1 MSRKGRKALVAA
13 AVAAATAVGA
23 AVIAVTATQA
33 GAAQGQ
39 SDALGARVLSPQQ
52 RATELDRATAEATS
66 AAKELGLGA
75 KEKLVA
81 KDVVVDN
88 NGSRHVRYDRTYDKL
103 PVVGGDLVVHR
114 AADGRIT
121 AVDKASD
128 QTIAV
133 PSVTPTIAST
143 KAAALAPA
151 LTAENKDGAAK
162 PELVIYAINR
172 KPVLA
177 YRTTVEGGGAE
188 VVVTDAGT
196 GSLLDRYEKR
206 HKATGNG
213 YHVGTVDIST
223 SSGSGGYTLTDTT
236 RGGTRVLDGNGG
248 SENSPS
254 ARATAYTDADNVW
267 GNGQLSNRQTIAVDA
282 YYGLAKT
289 WDFYKNAYGR
299 NGIRNNGQGH
309 TMYVHIGSGLLNA
322 FYDDSCFCMVFGD
335 GSSTNQNTPLTQL
348 DVVGHE
354 MTHGVTA
361 ATANLNYSGESGG
374 LNESASDIFGT
385 MVEFSAN
392 NANDPADY
400 YIGEKLRMPTGYFR
414 RMDNP
419 AADGNSLSCWRSTAG
434 QVDVHYSSGIGNHWF
449 YLASEG
455 TGNKTIGGLAH
466 SGGTCN
472 STTFAGIGRDKAAAV
487 FYRALSTY
495 MTSTTNYA
503 GARTATLQAAA
514 DLYGTNSQER
524 YLVSVA
530 WAAVSVGTALPPPST
545 TTTRPTTTTSPTGPT
560 TTTRPTTTTPPTTTT
575 NPPSGN
581 AITNGGF
588 ESGQTGW
595 SESAVVTNGTQQAPR
610 SGSYYAW
617 LLGNGRAAS
626 EAISQQVKVPSTGA
640 PALRFW
646 LKITTQETG
655 STAYDVL
662 RVQVNGANL
671 QTYSNANAG
680 TGYVQRTLDMSAYRG
695 QTVTLRFSG
704 VEDAYLATNF
714 LLDDVSLG

>member
-1 MSRKGRKALVAA
+1 MSRKAV
-13 AVAAATAVGA
+13 VAAATAVATAVGGVVIGVA
-23 AVIAVTATQA
+23 ASQA
-33 GAAQGQ
+33 GAAQDQ
-39 SDALGARVLSPQQ
+39 AASTTRGAAALSPQA
-52 RATELDRATAEATS
+52 RAAELDRASGEADSTARL
-66 AAKELGLGA
+66 LGLGA

-81 KDVVVDN
+81 KDVVVDTD
-88 NGSRHVRYDRTYDKL
+88 GTRHVRYDRTYDKL
-103 PVVGGDLVVHR
+103 PVLGGDLVVHR
-114 AADGRIT
+114 AADGRVNT
-121 AVDKASD
+121 VDKASGE
-128 QTIAV
+128 TI
-133 PSVTPTIAST
+133 SVATTTPAIAAT
-143 KAAALAPA
+143 RAAAAAPA
-151 LTAENKDGAAK
+151 LTAENKTGAAK
-162 PELVIYAINR
+162 PELIVYAAKG

-177 YRTTVEGGGAE
+177 YRTTVEGAGAE
-188 VVVTDAGT
+188 VVVTDAASGA
-196 GSLLDRYEKR
+196 LLDRWEKR
-206 HKATGNG
+206 HEATGNG
-213 YHVGTVDIST
+213 YHVGTVDITTSG
-223 SSGSGGYTLTDTT
+223 SSGNYTLTDAS
-236 RGGTRVLDGNGG
+236 RGNTRVLDGNGG

-254 ARATAYTDADNVW
+254 SRATAYTDADNVW

-289 WDFYKNAYGR
+289 WDFYKNTYGR

-335 GSSTNQNTPLTQL
+335 GSSQNQNTPLTEI

-392 NANDPADY
+392 NPNDPGDY

-419 AADGNSLSCWRSTAG
+419 AADGSSLGCWRSTAG
-434 QVDVHYSSGIGNHWF
+434 QVDVHYSSGIGNRWF

-455 TGNKTIGGLAH
+455 TGSKTIGGLSH
-466 SGGTCN
+466 TGGTCN
-472 STTFAGIGRDKAAAV
+472 STTFAGIGKDKAAAI

-524 YLVSVA
+524 YLTSVA
-530 WAAVSVGTALPPPST
+530 WAAVSVGTALPNPGT
-545 TTTRPTTTTSPTGPT
+545 TTPPTSTTSPTGPT
-560 TTTRPTTTTPPTTTT
+560 TTTTGPTTPPT
-575 NPPSGN
+575 GN

-595 SESAVVTNGTQQAPR
+595 SEQAVVTNSTQQTAR
-610 SGSYYAW
+610 TGSYYAW
-617 LLGNGRAAS
+617 LLGNGSTAN
-626 EAISQQVKVPSTGA
+626 EAISQQVTVPSSGT
-640 PALRFW
+640 PTLRYW
-646 LKITTQETG
+646 LKVTTQETG
-655 STAYDVL
+655 TTAYDTL
-662 RVQVNGANL
+662 KVQVNGTTKV
-671 QTYSNANAG
+671 TYSNANASS
-680 TGYVQRTLDMSAYRG
+680 GYVERTLDMSAYKG
-695 QTVTLRFSG
+695 QTVTLRFAG

>member
-1 MSRKGRKALVAA
+1 MSRKRVVAVATA
-13 AVAAATAVGA
+13 AVTVLGV
-23 AVIAVTATQA
+23 VIGVTVTQA
-33 GAAQGQ
+33 GAAQEQ
-39 SDALGARVLSPQQ
+39 SARGARALTPQQ
-52 RATELDRATAEATS
+52 RSAELDRASGEAAATAQA
-66 AAKELGLGA
+66 LGLGG

-81 KDVVVDN
+81 KDVVVDQD
-88 NGSRHVRYDRTYDKL
+88 GTRHVRYDRTFDKL

-114 AADGRIT
+114 AADGRIAT
-121 AVDKASD
+121 IDKATTERID
-128 QTIAV
+128 V
-133 PSVTPTIAST
+133 PSVTPKIAAVS
-143 KAAALAPA
+143 AAAAAPA
-151 LTAENKDGAAK
+151 LTEENKTGAAK
-162 PELVIYAINR
+162 PELVVYAVNR

-188 VVVTDAGT
+188 VVVTDAST
-196 GSLLDRYEKR
+196 GGLLDRYEKR
-206 HKATGNG
+206 HRATGNG

-223 SSGSGGYTLTDTT
+223 SSASGGYTLTDTT
-236 RGGTRVLDGNGG
+236 RGNTRVLDGNGG

-289 WDFYKNAYGR
+289 WDFYKNTYGR

-335 GSSTNQNTPLTQL
+335 GSSTNQNTPLTQI

-392 NANDPADY
+392 NASDPADY
-400 YIGEKLRMPTGYFR
+400 YIGEKLRMPSGYFR

-419 AADGNSLSCWRSTAG
+419 AADGNSLGCWRSTAG
-434 QVDVHYSSGIGNHWF
+434 QVDVHYSSGIGNRWF

-455 TGNKTIGGLAH
+455 TGSKTIGGLSH
-466 SGGTCN
+466 TGGTCN

-514 DLYGTNSQER
+514 DLYGTGSQER

-530 WAAVSVGTALPPPST
+530 WAAVSVGTALPPPT
-545 TTTRPTTTTSPTGPT
+545 TSTTRPTSTTSGNPT
-560 TTTRPTTTTPPTTTT
+560 TSNPPTTTT

-588 ESGQTGW
+588 ESGQSGW
-595 SESAVVTNGTQQAPR
+595 SESAVVTNSTQQAPR

-617 LLGNGRAAS
+617 LLGNGATAS
-626 EAISQQVKVPSTGA
+626 EAISQRVTVPNTAA
-640 PALRFW
+640 PTLRYW
-646 LKITTQETG
+646 LKITTAETG

-662 RVQVNGANL
+662 RVQVNGTTRV
-671 QTYSNANAG
+671 TYSNANAG
-680 TGYVQRTLDMSAYRG
+680 TSYVQRSLDLSAYRG

>member
-1 MSRKGRKALVAA
+1 MSRKAV
-13 AVAAATAVGA
+13 VAAATAVATA
-23 AVIAVTATQA
+23 AAGVVIGVTASSA
-33 GAAQGQ
+33 GAAQDQ
-39 SDALGARVLSPQQ
+39 PTRGAKALSPQA
-52 RATELDRATAEATS
+52 RASELDRAGAEADST
-66 AAKELGLGA
+66 ARALGLGA

-88 NGSRHVRYDRTYDKL
+88 DGTRHVRYDRTYDAL
-103 PVVGGDLVVHR
+103 PVVGGDIVVHR
-114 AADGRIT
+114 AADGRIST
-121 AVDKASD
+121 TDKATGE
-128 QTIAV
+128 TINV
-133 PSVTPTIAST
+133 PTVTPAIAAP
-143 KAAALAPA
+143 KAAAAAPA
-151 LTAENKDGAAK
+151 LTAENKTGTAK
-162 PELVIYAINR
+162 PELVVYAVNR

-188 VVVTDAGT
+188 VVVTDAAT
-196 GSLLDRYEKR
+196 GALLDRYEKR
-206 HKATGNG
+206 HQATGNG

-223 SSGSGGYTLTDTT
+223 SGSAGNYTLTDTT
-236 RGGTRVLDGNGG
+236 RGNTRVLDGNGG

-254 ARATAYTDADNVW
+254 SRATAYTDADNVW

-289 WDFYKNAYGR
+289 WDFYKNTYGR

-335 GSSTNQNTPLTQL
+335 GSSQNGNTPLTQI

-392 NANDPADY
+392 NPNDPGDY

-419 AADGNSLSCWRSTAG
+419 AADGSSLGCWNSSAG
-434 QVDVHYSSGIGNHWF
+434 SVDVHYSSGIGNRWF

-455 TGNKTIGGLAH
+455 TGAKTIGGLSH
-466 SGGTCN
+466 NGGTCN
-472 STTFAGIGRDKAAAV
+472 GTTFAGVGRDKAAAI

-495 MTSTTNYA
+495 MTSTTNYS

-514 DLYGTNSQER
+514 DLYGSGSQER

-530 WAAVSVGTALPPPST
+530 WAAVSVGTALPPPTT
-545 TTTRPTTTTSPTGPT
+545 TTTRPTSTTSPTGPT
-560 TTTRPTTTTPPTTTT
+560 NPTTTTTTTTTPPT
-575 NPPSGN
+575 GN
-581 AITNGGF
+581 AVRNGDF

-595 SESAVVTNGTQQAPR
+595 NESAVVTNNTQQTPHG
-610 SGSYYAW
+610 GSYYAW
-617 LLGNGRAAS
+617 LLGNGSTAS
-626 EAISQQVKVPSTGA
+626 ESISQQVAVPSTGT
-640 PALRFW
+640 PTLRYW

-662 RVQVNGANL
+662 RVQVNGTTL
-671 QTYSNANAG
+671 TTYSNANAG
-680 TGYVQRTLDMSAYRG
+680 TGYVQRVLDLSAYRG
-695 QTVTLRFSG
+695 QTVTLRFAG

-714 LLDDVSLG
+714 LVDDVSIG

>member
-23 AVIAVTATQA
+23 TVIAVTASQA
-33 GAAQGQ
+33 GAAQDQ
-39 SDALGARVLSPQQ
+39 SGPGARALSPQQ
-52 RATELDRATAEATS
+52 RATELDRAGAEATS
-66 AAKELGLGA
+66 AAKDLGLGA
-75 KEKLVA
+75 KEKLVV

-88 NGSRHVRYDRTYDKL
+88 NGARHVRYDRTYDKL

-121 AVDKASD
+121 AVDRASSE
-128 QTIAV
+128 TITV

-162 PELVIYAINR
+162 PELVVYAVNR
-172 KPVLA
+172 KPILA

-188 VVVTDAGT
+188 VVVTDAASGV
-196 GSLLDRYEKR
+196 LLDRYEKR

-223 SSGSGGYTLTDTT
+223 SSASGGYTLTDTT
-236 RGGTRVLDGNGG
+236 RGNTRVLDGNGG
-248 SENSPS
+248 SETNPA
-254 ARATAYTDADNVW
+254 ARATTFTDADNVW
-267 GNGQLSNRQTIAVDA
+267 GTGQLSNRQTIAVDA

-289 WDFYKNAYGR
+289 WDFYKNTYGR

-335 GSSTNQNTPLTQL
+335 GSSTNQNTPLTQI

-385 MVEFSAN
+385 MVEFSAAN
-392 NANDPADY
+392 PNDPADY
-400 YIGEKLRMPTGYFR
+400 YIGEKLRMPSGYFR

-419 AADGNSLSCWRSTAG
+419 AADGNSLGCWRSTAG
-434 QVDVHYSSGIGNHWF
+434 QVDVHYSSGIGNRWF

-530 WAAVSVGTALPPPST
+530 WAAVSVGTALPAPGT
-545 TTTRPTTTTSPTGPT
+545 TTTRPTTTTTTSPTGPT
-560 TTTRPTTTTPPTTTT
+560 TTTTVPPT
-575 NPPSGN
+575 GN

-595 SESAVVTNGTQQAPR
+595 SETAVVTNSTQQTPR
-610 SGSYYAW
+610 TGSYYAW

-646 LKITTQETG
+646 LKVTTQETG
-655 STAYDVL
+655 TTAYDVL
-662 RVQVNGANL
+662 RVQVNGTTAV
-671 QTYSNANAG
+671 TYSNANAG
-680 TGYVQRTLDMSAYRG
+680 TTYVQRAVDLSAYRG
-695 QTVTLRFSG
+695 QTVTVRFSG

-714 LLDDVSLG
+714 LLDDVTLS